1 LVTKRGLGDWMPEAA
16 RRKKKRGLSA
26 AWKKKEGLFR
36 VVRLSQTTT
45 VEEEEEEEE
54 AKDRTGQG
62 EKEGKELAAEAAED
76 DLAGDLF
83 DEEGEVQDEHHAA
96 ELFGHVPLRA
106 GDGGDDEEDHEQ

>member
-1 LVTKRGLGDWMPEAA
+1 MPEAA

-45 VEEEEEEEE
+45 VEEEEEEE